1 MNYYSE
7 QQISKTLKDNF
18 MPYAMSVIISR
29 AIPEIDGL
37 KPSHRKLLYT
47 MYQMKLL
54 TGERT
59 KSSNIVGQTMRLNP
73 HGDQAIYATMVRL
86 TKSNGAL
93 LHPFVDSKG
102 NFGKQYSR
110 DMAFAAPR
118 YTEAKLDSFSAEL
131 FADIDKDT
139 VDFVDNYDGTTKEP
153 TLLPV
158 TFPNIIVNPNLGIA
172 VGMASN
178 ICSFNLAEVCKTT
191 VSLIKNPKHNL
202 MKTLKAPDFSTGGQL
217 IYRADEMEKIYRTG
231 KGSFRVR
238 AKYQY
243 DKKNHCIEITE
254 IPYTT
259 TAEAIMDKIAELV
272 KQNKCKEISDVR
284 DETDLKGL
292 KITIDVKRSTDP
304 DALMS
309 KLFKLTPLEDSFGC
323 NFNILIGN
331 TPKVCGIAEIL
342 EEWTAFRVD
351 CIKRRLYYDIQKMK
365 EKLHLLYGLREILL
379 DIDKAISIIRNTEA
393 ERDVVP
399 NLMKGFSIDQ
409 VQAEYIAEIKLR
421 NLNREYILKRTKETD
436 EMERQLAEY
445 EETLGSQEK
454 INQIICDQ
462 LNGIAKKYG
471 QPRKTEI
478 IGAEEITQFIQEET
492 IDDYAVKVFL
502 TKESYFKKISLVSLR
517 SSGDQK
523 LKEDDKIT
531 RVIETS
537 NKAEL
542 LFFSDR
548 QNVYK
553 AKLHDL
559 PDGKTA
565 NLGEFLPNLL
575 QMEEGERVVDM
586 VVTEDY
592 SGFVLFAFASG
603 KMARVPLKAY
613 ETKTNRKRLT
623 NAYSGASPLVKMV
636 FFREETELAAI
647 SDTGKI
653 LVFSTENVSQK
664 STRDSQGV
672 SVLLSKKGSQLTDLR
687 PADSLHLKDISYYRT
702 KNIPAV
708 GCFLRKGDHIE
719 EQMSFL

>member
-1 MNYYSE
+1 MNLYTE
-7 QQISKTLKDNF
+7 QEISKTLTENY

-29 AIPEIDGL
+29 AIPEIDGF

-47 MYQMKLL
+47 MYLMKLL
-54 TGERT
+54 QGDRT
-59 KSSNIVGQTMRLNP
+59 KSSNIVGQTMQLNP
-73 HGDQAIYATMVRL
+73 HGDQTIYATLVRL
-86 TKSNGAL
+86 TRDNGAL
-93 LHPFVDSKG
+93 LHPFIDSKG

-118 YTEAKLDSFSAEL
+118 YTEAKLEKFSTEL

-139 VDFVDNYDGTTKEP
+139 VDFVDNFDGTKKEP

-191 VSLIKNPKHNL
+191 IALIKNPKHKIS
-202 MKTLKAPDFSTGGQL
+202 KTLKAPDFSTGGLL
-217 IYRADEMEKIYRTG
+217 IYKQEEMEKIYKTG
-231 KGSFRVR
+231 RGSFKVR
-238 AKYQY
+238 SKYNY

-259 TAEAIMDKIAELV
+259 TLEAIIDKVAELV
-272 KQNKCKEISDVR
+272 KQNKCKEISDIR

-292 KITIDVKRSTDP
+292 KITIDVKRGTDP
-304 DALMS
+304 DALMT
-309 KLFKLTPLEDSFGC
+309 KLYKLTPLEDSFPC

-331 TPKVCGIAEIL
+331 TPKVCGIGEIL

-351 CIKRRLYYDIQKMK
+351 CIKRGLYYDIQKMK
-365 EKLHLLYGLREILL
+365 EKLHLLYGLRELLL
-379 DIDKAISIIRNTEA
+379 DIDKAIAIIRNTEA

-399 NLMKGFSIDQ
+399 NLMKGFAIDQ
-409 VQAEYIAEIKLR
+409 IQAEYIAEIKLR
-421 NLNREYILKRTKETD
+421 NLNREYILKRTNETEELEKQIAD
-436 EMERQLAEY
+436 M

-454 INQIICDQ
+454 INELIINQ
-462 LNGIAKKYG
+462 LTDIAKKYG
-471 QPRKTEI
+471 QPRKTELI
-478 IGAEEITQFIQEET
+478 TEEEVEVFEPEAVIE
-492 IDDYAVKVFL
+492 DYALKVFL
-502 TKESYFKKISLVSLR
+502 TKESYFKKISLTALR
-517 SSGDQK
+517 TSGEQK

-531 RVIETS
+531 RTIETF
-537 NKAEL
+537 NRAEI
-542 LFFSDR
+542 LFFTDR

-553 AKLHDL
+553 SKISDL
-559 PDGKTA
+559 PDGKA
-565 NLGEFLPNLL
+565 SVLGEFLPNLL
-575 QMEEGERVVDM
+575 QMEEGERVIDM

-592 SGFVLFAFASG
+592 SGFVLFAFQSG
-603 KMARVPLKAY
+603 KMARVPLKSY

-623 NAYSGASPLVKMV
+623 NAYSGASPLVKMID
-636 FFREETELAAI
+636 FKEEMDLAAM

-653 LVFSTENVSQK
+653 LVFNTASVSQK

-672 SVLLSKKGSQLTDLR
+672 SVLLSKKGSILTDLC
-687 PADSLHLKDISYYRT
+687 PADSLKLKDIQYYKT

-708 GCFLRKGDHIE
+708 GCFLRKGDSVE
-719 EQMSFL
+719 EQISFL

>member
-110 DMAFAAPR
+110 DMAYAAPR

-191 VSLIKNPKHNL
+191 VSLIKNPKHNI

-309 KLFKLTPLEDSFGC
+309 KLFKLTTLEDSFGC

-478 IGAEEITQFIQEET
+478 IGAEEITQFTQEET

-537 NKAEL
+537 NKAEI

-559 PDGKTA
+559 PDGKAA

-687 PADSLHLKDISYYRT
+687 PADSLNLKDISYYRT

>member
-1 MNYYSE
+1 
-7 QQISKTLKDNF
+7 
-18 MPYAMSVIISR
+18 
-29 AIPEIDGL
+29 
-37 KPSHRKLLYT
+37 
-47 MYQMKLL
+47 
-54 TGERT
+54 
-59 KSSNIVGQTMRLNP
+59 
-73 HGDQAIYATMVRL
+73 
-86 TKSNGAL
+86 
-93 LHPFVDSKG
+93 
-102 NFGKQYSR
+102 
-110 DMAFAAPR
+110 
-118 YTEAKLDSFSAEL
+118 
-131 FADIDKDT
+131 
-139 VDFVDNYDGTTKEP
+139 
-153 TLLPV
+153 
-158 TFPNIIVNPNLGIA
+158 
-172 VGMASN
+172 
-178 ICSFNLAEVCKTT
+178 
-191 VSLIKNPKHNL
+191 
-202 MKTLKAPDFSTGGQL
+202 
-217 IYRADEMEKIYRTG
+217 
-231 KGSFRVR
+231 
-238 AKYQY
+238 
-243 DKKNHCIEITE
+243 
-254 IPYTT
+254 
-259 TAEAIMDKIAELV
+259 
-272 KQNKCKEISDVR
+272 
-284 DETDLKGL
+284 
-292 KITIDVKRSTDP
+292 
-304 DALMS
+304 
-309 KLFKLTPLEDSFGC
+309 
-323 NFNILIGN
+323 
-331 TPKVCGIAEIL
+331 
-342 EEWTAFRVD
+342 
-351 CIKRRLYYDIQKMK
+351 
-365 EKLHLLYGLREILL
+365 
-379 DIDKAISIIRNTEA
+379 
-393 ERDVVP
+393 
-399 NLMKGFSIDQ
+399 MKGFSIDQ

-478 IGAEEITQFIQEET
+478 IGAEEITQFTQEET

-537 NKAEL
+537 NKAEI

-559 PDGKTA
+559 PDGKAA

-687 PADSLHLKDISYYRT
+687 PADSLNLKDISYYRT

>member
-1 MNYYSE
+1 MNLFSE
-7 QQISKTLKDNF
+7 QQISKTLKDNY

-54 TGERT
+54 TGDRT

-73 HGDQAIYATMVRL
+73 HGDQTIYATMVRL

-110 DMAFAAPR
+110 DMAYAAPR
-118 YTEAKLDSFSAEL
+118 YTEAKLDKFAAEL

-139 VDFVDNYDGTTKEP
+139 VDFVDNYDGTAKEP

-172 VGMASN
+172 VGMSSN
-178 ICSFNLAEVCKTT
+178 ICSFNLTEVCKTT
-191 VSLIKNPKHNL
+191 IALIKNPKHNL

-217 IYRADEMEKIYRTG
+217 IYKPDELEKIYETG
-231 KGSFRVR
+231 NGNLKIR
-238 AKYQY
+238 AKYHY

-259 TAEAIMDKIAELV
+259 TAEAIIDKIAELV

-292 KITIDVKRSTDP
+292 KITIDIKRSADP
-304 DALMS
+304 DGLMAR
-309 KLFKLTPLEDSFGC
+309 LFKQTPLEDNFNC
-323 NFNILIGN
+323 NFNILIGS
-331 TPKVCGIAEIL
+331 TPKVCGIREIL
-342 EEWTAFRVD
+342 EEWTAFRVG
-351 CIKRRLYYDIQKMK
+351 CIKRRLYFDIQKIK

-379 DIDKAISIIRNTEA
+379 DIDKAIAIIRHTEA
-393 ERDVVP
+393 EREVVP
-399 NLMKGFSIDQ
+399 NLMRGFAIDQ
-409 VQAEYIAEIKLR
+409 IQAEYIAEIKLR

-436 EMERQLAEY
+436 ELEQQLKDL
-445 EETLGSQEK
+445 EETLGSQDK
-454 INQIICDQ
+454 INAIICDQ
-462 LNGIAKKYG
+462 LTEISKKYG
-471 QPRKTEI
+471 QPRRTELI
-478 IGAEEITQFIQEET
+478 SEDQITEFAQEET

-502 TKESYFKKISLVSLR
+502 TRESYFKKISLVSLR
-517 SSGDQK
+517 SSGEQK
-523 LKEDDKIT
+523 LKEDDKIS
-531 RVIETS
+531 RVIETT
-537 NKAEL
+537 NRAEI

-553 AKLHDL
+553 AKLYDL
-559 PDGKTA
+559 PDGKAA
-565 NLGEFLPNLL
+565 NLGDYLPNLL
-575 QMEEGERVVDM
+575 QMEEGERIVDM

-592 SGFVLFAFASG
+592 SGFILFAFASG

-623 NAYSGASPLVKMV
+623 NAYSAASPLVKMI
-636 FFREETELAAI
+636 FFTEEMELAAI
-647 SDTGKI
+647 SNTGKI
-653 LVFSTENVSQK
+653 LVFDTKSVSQK

-672 SVLLSKKGSQLTDLR
+672 SVLLSKKGSLLTDLR
-687 PADSLHLKDISYYRT
+687 PADSLKLKDVQYYKT
-702 KNIPAV
+702 KNIPAL
-708 GCFLRKGDHIE
+708 GCFLRKGDSLE
-719 EQMSFL
+719 EQISFL

>member
-1 MNYYSE
+1 MNLYSE
-7 QQISKTLKDNF
+7 QQISKTLKDNY

-29 AIPEIDGL
+29 AIPEIDGF

-54 TGERT
+54 TGDRT

-73 HGDQAIYATMVRL
+73 HGDQTIYATLVRL
-86 TKSNGAL
+86 TKDNGAL

-110 DMAFAAPR
+110 DMAYAAPR
-118 YTEAKLDSFSAEL
+118 YTEAKLDQFAAEL

-139 VDFVDNYDGTTKEP
+139 VDFVDNYDGTAKEP
-153 TLLPV
+153 TLFPV

-191 VSLIKNPKHNL
+191 VALIKNPKHNIL
-202 MKTLKAPDFSTGGQL
+202 KTLKAPDFSTGGRL
-217 IYRADEMEKIYRTG
+217 IYKPEELKKIYQTG
-231 KGSFRVR
+231 KGSFKVR

-259 TAEAIMDKIAELV
+259 TAEAIIDKIAELI

-292 KITIDVKRSTDP
+292 KITIDVKRGTDP
-304 DALMS
+304 DALMAR
-309 KLFKLTPLEDSFGC
+309 LFKQTPLEDSFGC

-342 EEWTAFRVD
+342 EEWTAFRVG
-351 CIKRRLYYDIQKMK
+351 CIKRRLYFDIQKIK
-365 EKLHLLYGLREILL
+365 EKLHLLYGLQKILL

-393 ERDVVP
+393 ERDVIP

-409 VQAEYIAEIKLR
+409 IQAEYIAEIKLR
-421 NLNREYILKRTKETD
+421 NLNREYILKRTRETD
-436 EMERQLAEY
+436 DLEQKLADF

-454 INQIICDQ
+454 INELICQQ
-462 LNGIAKKYG
+462 LNDIAKKYG
-471 QPRKTEI
+471 QPRKTELI
-478 IGAEEITQFIQEET
+478 AEEEAEEHQREEI

-502 TKESYFKKISLVSLR
+502 TQESYFKKISLTSLR
-517 SSGDQK
+517 SSGEHK
-523 LKEDDKIT
+523 LKDEDKIC

-537 NKAEL
+537 NRMEI

-553 AKLHDL
+553 AKLYDL
-559 PDGKTA
+559 PDTKA
-565 NLGEFLPNLL
+565 SNLGEFLPNLL

-613 ETKTNRKRLT
+613 ETKTNRRRLT
-623 NAYSGASPLVKMV
+623 NAYSGASPLVKML
-636 FFREETELAAI
+636 FFQEETDLAAI

-653 LVFSTENVSQK
+653 LVFNTENISQK

-672 SVLLSKKGSQLTDLR
+672 SVLLSKKGSVLTDLR
-687 PADSLHLKDISYYRT
+687 PAESLKLKDIQYYKT

-708 GCFLRKGDHIE
+708 GCFLRKGDSLE
-719 EQMSFL
+719 EQISFL